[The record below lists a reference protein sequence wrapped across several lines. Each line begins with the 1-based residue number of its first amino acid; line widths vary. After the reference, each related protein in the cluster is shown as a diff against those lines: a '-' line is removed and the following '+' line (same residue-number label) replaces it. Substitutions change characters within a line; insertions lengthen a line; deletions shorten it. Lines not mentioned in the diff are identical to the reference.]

1 MPRAGFGADGEYAWL
16 QISSDLTVSLP
27 LGLWV
32 RLLLDPLGIS
42 HLTCVLGTG
51 EEALQSLHFFASY
64 KLIFRG
70 HEVWRHKGFA
80 VLPQESL
87 GKTRWLVIRVQS
99 KCLWFL
105 CDLSSAKVSVLADVH
120 RTHSP

>member
-1 MPRAGFGADGEYAWL
+1 MPRAGFGVDGESAWL
-16 QISSDLTVSLP
+16 QISSDLTVLAL

-42 HLTCVLGTG
+42 HLTRVLGTG
-51 EEALQSLHFFASY
+51 EETLQSLHFFASR

-70 HEVWRHKGFA
+70 HEVWRHGGFA
-80 VLPQESL
+80 VLSQESL
-87 GKTRWLVIRVQS
+87 GKTSWLMIRVQR

-105 CDLSSAKVSVLADVH
+105 CDLSSAKVSECAG
-120 RTHSP
+120 